1 VDDWKLISA
10 KRVSTCEICHQ
21 DFKVG
26 TKIYWSKNGGVIR
39 CQADIKAKNPKKTD
53 GQAGKSARTQFETK
67 ATKRREERVEQL
79 GKHLGAVANLM
90 YGDGTKAEKW
100 KKGAVGEEYIG
111 KILDELAEKEDFFVL
126 HDRAI
131 PRSSAN
137 IDHILITNRGVFVI
151 DAKNYKGLVRIEQ
164 EGGILTP
171 LIETLYV
178 GNRKQTKLVEGVK
191 KQVDI
196 VKAILVKADIN
207 VPVFGA
213 LAFYDAEWPVFF
225 KPKEI
230 GGVLINSK
238 GIVTSIL
245 GKAKLKNEIQFSVYE
260 LLKNILKAK

>member
-1 VDDWKLISA
+1 MDDWKLISA

-21 DFKVG
+21 DFKAG
-26 TKIYWSKNGGVIR
+26 TKIYWSKKGGVIR
-39 CQADIKAKNPKKTD
+39 CQADIEAKKTD
-53 GQAGKSARTQFETK
+53 GQAGKSARTQFDTK
-67 ATKRREERVEQL
+67 AIKRREERVEQL

-100 KKGAVGEEYIG
+100 KKGAIGEEYIG

-131 PRSSAN
+131 PKSSAN

-164 EGGILTP
+164 TGGILTP

-178 GNRKQTKLVEGVK
+178 GNRKQAKLVEGVK
-191 KQVDI
+191 KQVKI
-196 VKAILVKADIN
+196 VEAILDKADIDF
-207 VPVFGA
+207 PVFGA
-213 LAFYDAEWPVFF
+213 LAFYEAEWPVFF

-230 GGVLINSK
+230 DGVLINSK
-238 GIVTSIL
+238 GIV
-245 GKAKLKNEIQFSVYE
+245 ASVMSKETISEEMFTQAYE
-260 LLKNILKAK
+260 VLRKVLKAK

>member
-1 VDDWKLISA
+1 MDDWKLISA

-21 DFKVG
+21 DFKAG
-26 TKIYWSKNGGVIR
+26 TKIYWSKKGGVIR
-39 CQADIKAKNPKKTD
+39 CQADIEAKKTD

-67 ATKRREERVEQL
+67 AIKRREERVEQL

-100 KKGAVGEEYIG
+100 KKGAIGEEYIG

-131 PRSSAN
+131 PKSSAN

-164 EGGILTP
+164 TGGILTP

-178 GNRKQTKLVEGVK
+178 GNRKQEKLVEGVK
-191 KQVDI
+191 KQVKI
-196 VKAILVKADIN
+196 VEAILDKADIDF
-207 VPVFGA
+207 PVFGA
-213 LAFYDAEWPVFF
+213 LAFYEAEWPVFF

-230 GGVLINSK
+230 DGVLINSK
-238 GIVTSIL
+238 GIV
-245 GKAKLKNEIQFSVYE
+245 ASVMSKETISEEMFTQAYE
-260 LLKNILKAK
+260 VLRKVLKAK

>member
-1 VDDWKLISA
+1 MDDWKLISA

-21 DFKVG
+21 DFKAG
-26 TKIYWSKNGGVIR
+26 TKIYWSKKGGVIR
-39 CQADIKAKNPKKTD
+39 CQADIEDKKTD

-67 ATKRREERVEQL
+67 AIKRREERVEQL

-100 KKGAVGEEYIG
+100 KKGAIGEEYIG

-131 PRSSAN
+131 PKSSAN

-164 EGGILTP
+164 TGGILTP

-178 GNRKQTKLVEGVK
+178 GNRKQEKLVEGVK
-191 KQVDI
+191 KQVKI
-196 VKAILVKADIN
+196 VEAILDKADIDF
-207 VPVFGA
+207 PVFGA
-213 LAFYDAEWPVFF
+213 LAFYEAEWPVFF

-230 GGVLINSK
+230 DGVLINSK
-238 GIVTSIL
+238 GIV
-245 GKAKLKNEIQFSVYE
+245 ASVMSKETISEEMFTQAYE
-260 LLKNILKAK
+260 VLRKVLKAK